1 MFFYLCKLN
10 RCVSSTKGKN
20 RHIRMEK
27 IEKKGSDRKRRET
40 QTKVDGV

>member
-1 MFFYLCKLN
+1 MCIE
-10 RCVSSTKGKN
+10 GKA
-20 RHIRMEK
+20 HTGTGK